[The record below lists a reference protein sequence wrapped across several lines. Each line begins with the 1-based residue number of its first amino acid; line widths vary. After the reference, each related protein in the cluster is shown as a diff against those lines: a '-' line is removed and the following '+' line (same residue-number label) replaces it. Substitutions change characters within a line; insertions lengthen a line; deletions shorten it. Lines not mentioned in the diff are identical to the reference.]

1 MSANQSTGATSL
13 TGIFQVKV
21 FFDPMG
27 DLFTNLAKGLLNPD
41 GYHYIKLS
49 AKTSEITKVEFCDA
63 NGNIS
68 GLNPGNPPSSY
79 GDFDYAST
87 KHYWK
92 NQMPMALALQDV
104 SFTFNPTTGNIS
116 QGNPLKAL
124 ARRNGNPGSSIPP
137 FINPSQDSDGSA
149 AIITTT
155 GNSAQAFSIR
165 IKLGFQIPF
174 QIVLTKI

>member
-1 MSANQSTGATSL
+1 MSTNQTKGAISL
-13 TGIFQVKV
+13 TGIHQVSV

-27 DLFTNLAKGLLNPD
+27 DFFAGVAKGLLNPD
-41 GYHYIKLS
+41 GNHYIKFT
-49 AKTSEITKVEFCDA
+49 AVIGGITKVEFCDA
-63 NGNIS
+63 SGNTS
-68 GLNPGNPPSSY
+68 GYNPGTPPSSY
-79 GDFDYAST
+79 GDFDYATT

-104 SFTFNPTTGNIS
+104 SFTFDDVTGNITN
-116 QGNPLKAL
+116 GNGVVAL
-124 ARRNGNPGSSIPP
+124 ARRNGNPGSSIPS
-137 FINPSQDSDGSA
+137 FINPNQDSDSSA

-155 GNSAQAFSIR
+155 GNSASAFAIR